1 MKIAGI
7 FAHPDDE
14 TLACGGTIALHSKKK
29 DDVSIL
35 LMSEGP
41 MARGERYKIN
51 DAKKHAK
58 NACKVLGVNNLEILK
73 HPDNEMDSIS
83 LLSIVKDIE
92 KFINKYKPEIIY
104 THHSG
109 DLNIDH
115 ELINKAVLTACRPN
129 SQHFVKKIYA
139 CEINSSTEWSF
150 NTKRYFIPNYF
161 VDISSTLS
169 KKIKAFE
176 QYKNEIRKFPHPRS
190 SEGLKVLSMYR
201 GMQSGF
207 SSAEAFMMLRNIRKL

>member
-1 MKIAGI
+1 MRIAGI

-29 DDVSIL
+29 DSISIL
-35 LMSEGP
+35 LLSEGP
-41 MARGERYKIN
+41 AARDSENKNRN
-51 DAKKHAK
+51 ARQHAK

-73 HPDNEMDSIS
+73 YPDNEMDSVS
-83 LLSIVKDIE
+83 LIDLVKDIE
-92 KFINKYKPEIIY
+92 KFISKYKPEIIY
-104 THHSG
+104 THHGG

-115 ELINKAVLTACRPN
+115 ELINKAVLTACRPF
-129 SQHFVKKIYA
+129 SRQIVKEIYA

-150 NTKRYFIPNYF
+150 NSKLNFVPNYF

-169 KKIKAFE
+169 KKIKALN
-176 QYKNEIRKFPHPRS
+176 QYKNEVREFPHPRS
-190 SEGLKVLSMYR
+190 SEGLKTLSSYR

-207 SSAEAFMMLRNIRKL
+207 SSAEAFMLIRKNRKI